1 MVWYHEMQRIFSD
14 RLINDEDRQW
24 FEKSCIS
31 ISKRFGEG
39 VETDK
44 VKGK

>member
-1 MVWYHEMQRIFSD
+1 MQRIFSD

-24 FEKSCIS
+24 FETSALG

-39 VETDK
+39 VDTDK
-44 VKGK
+44 IKGK